1 MLRLSRLLVVEVRAA
16 AVALAG
22 CAAKHTDLSG
32 LDARTAHARGSGQA
46 DSAARRT
53 REPTCAH
60 AGMITHHAQAVV
72 MARWAPSH
80 GARSDVRILA
90 ARIDIAQR
98 DEIAFM
104 QRWLRARREQAPDVE
119 HALAGHDMATHGDL
133 MPGMLTAQQ
142 LARLDSARGSEFDR
156 VFLTFMMQHHEGA
169 ITMVKQL
176 FGSQGAAQ
184 DVYVFRFAS
193 DVEAIN
199 HRDRSNEQ
207 GSRVFPSHQAM
218 TPKRA
223 RCTLLAVGSL
233 FVASC
238 ATTTSSAID
247 MSPCAPSLAR
257 ALDAA
262 AGSTW

>member
-1 MLRLSRLLVVEVRAA
+1 LKSKSKYVLA

-22 CAAKHTDLSG
+22 CAATTT
-32 LDARTAHARGSGQA
+32 RTSPASAPEPLTPAAQAKA
-46 DSAARRT
+46 DSGRPKYT
-53 REPTCAH
+53 RADVRFMQ
-60 AGMITHHAQAVV
+60 GMITHHAQAVV

-104 QRWLRARREQAPDVE
+104 QRWLRERREQTPDVA

-142 LARLDSARGSEFDR
+142 LAQLDSARGSEFDR
-156 VFLTFMMQHHEGA
+156 LFLSFMMQHHEGA
-169 ITMVKQL
+169 LTMVKQL

-193 DVEAIN
+193 DVEADQTTEI
-199 HRDRSNEQ
+199 DRMSKMLE
-207 GSRVFPSHQAM
+207 
-218 TPKRA
+218 
-223 RCTLLAVGSL
+223 SL
-233 FVASC
+233 PQP
-238 ATTTSSAID
+238 TK
-247 MSPCAPSLAR
+247 P
-257 ALDAA
+257 
-262 AGSTW
+262 